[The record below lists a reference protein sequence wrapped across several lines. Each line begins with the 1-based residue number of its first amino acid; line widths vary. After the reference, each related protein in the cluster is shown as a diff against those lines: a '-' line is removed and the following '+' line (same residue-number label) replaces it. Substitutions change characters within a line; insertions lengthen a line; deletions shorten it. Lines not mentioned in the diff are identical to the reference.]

1 MNGIFAGLYPDL
13 DDALIK
19 GVGGIGVKCIKGK
32 VHEQKDQEG
41 ETPTS
46 ASRSGTTIFHD
57 R

>member
-1 MNGIFAGLYPDL
+1 MNSIFAGLYPDL
-13 DDALIK
+13 DDAFIK
-19 GVGGIGVKCIKGK
+19 GVGGIGVKCIKGE

-41 ETPTS
+41 EATAS

>member
-1 MNGIFAGLYPDL
+1 MNGVFTGPYPDL
-13 DDALIK
+13 DKAPIEC
-19 GVGGIGVKCIKGK
+19 VESIPVKCIKGE

-46 ASRSGTTIFHD
+46 ASRSGTPIFHD